1 MRKLAFF
8 AGRKQVRPLVKASAH
23 SDNPDIRSED
33 PTGFSHKKR
42 FNKIPLAHSFKQSK
56 YE

>member
-23 SDNPDIRSED
+23 SDNPDIRSGI
-33 PTGFSHKKR
+33 PTEFSHKKR
-42 FNKIPLAHSFKQSK
+42 FNNIPLAHSLKQSK
-56 YE
+56 HE